1 MVVLNVNRPLTA
13 SGFVWVCVCGFCT
26 DQVPR
31 SSPVTSRETQKKVLV
46 GTLVGF
52 LGLALAVALVSPD
65 GRVLSINGSRQS
77 VTHRVVMSGKR
88 TPDAKSSTS

>member
-1 MVVLNVNRPLTA
+1 MVLSLLL
-13 SGFVWVCVCGFCT
+13 GLCGCGFCT

-65 GRVLSINGSRQS
+65 GRVLSINGARQS

-88 TPDAKSSTS
+88 TPDAKSNTS